1 MKAQK
6 SKASQTPVSVV
17 VDRNVLPGK
26 TDAFVKYIE
35 SIIEASSYF
44 PGYIGTDV
52 INPDGE
58 NRYIV
63 VFRFASKKQ
72 LETWT
77 SSQERAYWINK
88 IDRVIE
94 KPTKLITLTGLET
107 WFVLSDSNRFSPP
120 PKHKM
125 VVVVYLAIA
134 LTLTGFDFVLGPYFA
149 SIPIPFKFW
158 VTSPFVVV
166 IMTYLVM
173 PIMTKVFNKFLFYQ
187 G

>member
-1 MKAQK
+1 
-6 SKASQTPVSVV
+6 
-17 VDRNVLPGK
+17 
-26 TDAFVKYIE
+26 
-35 SIIEASSYF
+35 
-44 PGYIGTDV
+44 
-52 INPDGE
+52 
-58 NRYIV
+58 
-63 VFRFASKKQ
+63 
-72 LETWT
+72 
-77 SSQERAYWINK
+77 
-88 IDRVIE
+88 
-94 KPTKLITLTGLET
+94 
-107 WFVLSDSNRFSPP
+107 
-120 PKHKM
+120 M